1 MKAKIPPIQKMDA
14 STQTVKLKNP
24 SDIRL
29 PSYSAFYTETMY
41 KVDTKNYENLFA
53 NKYKMEVERLRL
65 ENKKILKDIEKLSI

>member
-1 MKAKIPPIQKMDA
+1 M
-14 STQTVKLKNP
+14 KNP

-53 NKYKMEVERLRL
+53 NKYKMELERLKV
-65 ENKKILKDIEKLSI
+65 ENKKFIKDIEKFSI

>member
-1 MKAKIPPIQKMDA
+1 M
-14 STQTVKLKNP
+14 KNP

-53 NKYKMEVERLRL
+53 NKYKMELERLKA
-65 ENKKILKDIEKLSI
+65 ENKKFIKDIEKFSI